1 MQKIRIIIN
10 LPFGWIFI
18 LCYLLSKERAKIN
31 LDIDRFHRIVA
42 GCGAKNYIWTLYIN
56 YSLA

>member
-42 GCGAKNYIWTLYIN
+42 GCGAKKLCLDTI
-56 YSLA
+56 